1 MYLSRLVLQPRDA
14 MARRHL
20 ARPYELH
27 RTLQRAIPARGDERM
42 LFRVDSDTPSRPV
55 VLVQSQSEPNWAE
68 PIFRERWLAEPPTT
82 KLFDPPTQPH
92 IVPGQI
98 LRFRLR
104 ANPTADRRLNPS
116 DKDTRRVGL
125 WTEPEQL
132 KWLLRKFD
140 AAGCEVRDLQ
150 EAVSEGRPCSNVV
163 VIPEGSVVTGKKIE
177 TGGTVVEASGIAA
190 VRFEGHLKVVDVD
203 RFSNALANGIGRSKA
218 FGFGLLSIAPVA
230 M

>member
-1 MYLSRLVLQPRDA
+1 MYLSRLVLQPREA

-27 RTLQRAIPARGDERM
+27 RTLQRALPARGDERM
-42 LFRVDSDTPSRPV
+42 LFRVDSDMPSRPV

-68 PIFRERWLAEPPTT
+68 PIFRERWLAELPTT
-82 KLFDPPTQPH
+82 KLFDPPTQPQ
-92 IVPGQI
+92 IVPGQT

-163 VIPEGSVVTGKKIE
+163 VIPEGSVVTGKQIE
-177 TGGTVVEASGIAA
+177 TSGAVVEASGIAA
-190 VRFEGHLKVVDVD
+190 VRFEGHLKVVDVE
-203 RFSNALANGIGRSKA
+203 RFSTALSNGIGRSKA
-218 FGFGLLSIAPVA
+218 FGFGLLSIAPIA
-230 M
+230 S